1 MNSIQIE
8 TLAVNAV
15 KDSILMSD
23 YLIPFINDN
32 DKEPSWDGKVYI
44 YKDKNCTKDSLIGR
58 LPVQVKGKEC
68 DDLSKEEISYS
79 MNVVDLNNYL
89 DDGGAILFVVY
100 IAKEGLNKKIYYVE
114 LPPIKLR
121 IELSKAKGQKAKTLR
136 LKKFPAD
143 NRQKTSIFLNCY
155 MNNNTK
161 LKNQCTDI
169 M

>member
-44 YKDKNCTKDSLIGR
+44 YKDKNCTKDNLIGR

-89 DDGGAILFVVY
+89 DDGGAILLDVY
-100 IAKEGLNKKIYYVE
+100 KRQGYENFGISSGGCILLYFQ
-114 LPPIKLR
+114 R
-121 IELSKAKGQKAKTLR
+121 R
-136 LKKFPAD
+136 KKFTAQAV
-143 NRQKTSIFLNCY
+143 NEV
-155 MNNNTK
+155 
-161 LKNQCTDI
+161 
-169 M
+169 